1 MPLLV
6 FLLALAV
13 FAQGTSEFMLAG
25 LLPQIAGDLGISLAT
40 AGLLTST
47 FAVGMVIGAPVMAAF
62 GRRWP
67 PRTSLVAFLAVFVAM
82 HVVGA
87 LTQSIALLL
96 VTRVVAA
103 VANAGF
109 LALTL
114 ALVVRVVPEGRR
126 AQALSVVLAGTTV
139 ALVAGAPLGAFVGS
153 VWSWR
158 AAMWAIVVIC
168 LPALVVLMRTAP
180 RAAAESGGVPFVAEL
195 AVLREGRVVLTLV
208 LVALFNAATFCGYT
222 YLAPVITEMA
232 GLDEGSV
239 PPLLALFGIGAFVGV
254 TLAGRFA
261 DRHPVRVVVIVA
273 PLMVA
278 GWAAVPLAA
287 RVDWLLVAAILCLGA
302 GSFAVGSTTIALAV
316 RNAAGASTMGGS
328 YATAALNVGAA
339 LGPILGG
346 AAIGSPLALAG
357 PVVVSA
363 GFAALG
369 VAVLA
374 TTTRVVSPVTRGLP
388 PSGPDATS

>member
-25 LLPQIAGDLGISLAT
+25 LLPEIAGDLDISLAA

-47 FAVGMVIGAPVMAAF
+47 FAVGMVIGAPVMAAC

-67 PRTSLVAFLAVFVAM
+67 PRTSLVAFLATFVAM

-87 LTQSIALLL
+87 LTHSIVLLL

-114 ALVVRVVPEGRR
+114 ALVVRVVPEGKR
-126 AQALSVVLAGTTV
+126 AEALSVVLAGTTI

-158 AAMWAIVVIC
+158 TAMWAIVIIC
-168 LPALVVLMRTAP
+168 LPALVVLLRAAP
-180 RAAAESGGVPFVAEL
+180 RDAAESAGAPFAAEL

-208 LVALFNAATFCGYT
+208 LVAVFNAATFCGYT
-222 YLAPVITEMA
+222 YLAPVITETA
-232 GLDEGSV
+232 GLGERSV
-239 PPLLALFGIGAFVGV
+239 PLLLALFGIGAFFGV
-254 TLAGRFA
+254 TLAGRVA
-261 DRHPVRVVVIVA
+261 DRHPVRVLVIVA
-273 PLMVA
+273 PLMVV
-278 GWAAVPLAA
+278 GWAGVPLAA
-287 RVDWLLVAAILCLGA
+287 RVDWLFVAAILCLGG
-302 GSFAVGSTTIALAV
+302 GSFAVGSTSIALAV
-316 RNAAGASTMGGS
+316 RNAARAPAMGGS

-339 LGPILGG
+339 VGPLVGG
-346 AAIGSPLALAG
+346 AAIGGPLALTG
-357 PVVVSA
+357 PVAVSA
-363 GFAALG
+363 AFAALG
-369 VAVLA
+369 VVVLA
-374 TTTRVVSPVTRGLP
+374 LSARVVSAGGAARRTG
-388 PSGPDATS
+388 